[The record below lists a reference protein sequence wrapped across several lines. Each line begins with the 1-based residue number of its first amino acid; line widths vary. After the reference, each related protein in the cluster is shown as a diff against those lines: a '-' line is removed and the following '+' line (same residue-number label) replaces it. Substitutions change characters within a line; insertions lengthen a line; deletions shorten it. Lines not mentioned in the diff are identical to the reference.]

1 MFSIWTVIQRPTW
14 EDEPWVADLW
24 VRTNAGSEFI
34 YETVV
39 DPDYQMFQHWLSY
52 HISKGTEAYALTMG
66 SRQDFVY
73 IYQSACDD
81 YLVA

>member
-14 EDEPWVADLW
+14 EDEHWIADLW
-24 VRTNAGSEFI
+24 VRTNDGSEFI
-34 YETVV
+34 YVTVV
-39 DPDYQMFQHWLSY
+39 DHDYEIFQHWISY

-66 SRQDFVY
+66 SRQDFFY
-73 IYQSACDD
+73 IYQSACND